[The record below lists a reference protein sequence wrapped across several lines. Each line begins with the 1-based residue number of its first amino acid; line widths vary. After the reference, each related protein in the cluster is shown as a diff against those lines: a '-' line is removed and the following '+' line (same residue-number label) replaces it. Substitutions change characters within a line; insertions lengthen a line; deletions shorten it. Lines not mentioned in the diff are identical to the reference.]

1 MRYNKA
7 PKIKKELKHMRKA
20 KMNRKA
26 RREAEKKV
34 NYFFEFRRI
43 IRHYFRGLTKEL
55 EKMND
60 PRHQSYI
67 KYPAPLIILT
77 LIMKQASG
85 LVSMRQ
91 TTEAFN
97 TDEAIAN
104 MGTFLDIDIDEIPH
118 YDTIN
123 NYLKKLSM
131 EELERLRYYMVR
143 ELIKKRS
150 FDSYR
155 FSIDGDYY
163 WVIVVDGTGL
173 HTFKE
178 KHCEHC
184 LKTER
189 KNKTTG
195 EIESVTY
202 YHHVLEAKLIVND
215 MVISIASE
223 YIENEDENVEKQD
236 CELKAFYRLAEKIKK
251 AFPRLKICIL
261 ADSLY
266 AGYPVFEVCRENK
279 WKHAFRFKDGSIP
292 TVAKEYGELKELKKE
307 DQLTIDKDQMR
318 WVNGIKYRKLEIN
331 LCELVTEC
339 EDEGN
344 TTTTKTFVFLTNF
357 EITEK
362 NIERVIKV
370 GRSRWKVENEGFNRQ
385 KNHRLHIEHVNC
397 FNYTAMKN
405 HYLIAQITEIILV
418 LYENGSECFKI
429 LKKTIKEKS
438 SDLLEAFRTK
448 QLTAEDFDNLD
459 VPIQVRF
466 T

>member
-1 MRYNKA
+1 
-7 PKIKKELKHMRKA
+7 
-20 KMNRKA
+20 MNRKA
-26 RREAEKKV
+26 RREKEKKV

-43 IRHYFRGLTKEL
+43 IRHYFKDFTKEL
-55 EKMND
+55 RKLND
-60 PRHQSYI
+60 PRHQSYV
-67 KYPAPLIILT
+67 KYPAPLILLT
-77 LIMKQASG
+77 MIMKQSTG
-85 LVSMRQ
+85 LESMRQ

-97 TDEAIAN
+97 TDEAISN
-104 MGTFLDIDIDEIPH
+104 IGTFLDIDIDEIPH

-123 NYLKKLSM
+123 NYLKKLPM
-131 EELERLRYYMVR
+131 EELERLRYYMIR

-155 FSIDGDYY
+155 FIINGVYC
-163 WVIVVDGTGL
+163 WAIAVDGTGL

-189 KNKTTG
+189 KNKKTG
-195 EIESVTY
+195 EVESVTY
-202 YHHVLEAKLIVND
+202 YHHVLEAKLIVGN
-215 MVISIASE
+215 MVVSLASE

-251 AFPRLKICIL
+251 AFPRLKICLL

-266 AGYPVFEVCRENK
+266 AAYPVFEVCRKNK
-279 WKHAFRFKDGSIP
+279 WKHAFRFKNGSIP
-292 TVAKEYGELKELKKE
+292 TVAREYGELKVLNPE
-307 DQLTIDKDQMR
+307 DQLVKDKDQMR
-318 WVNGIKYRKLEIN
+318 WVNGINYRDMEIN
-331 LCELVTEC
+331 LCELVTEN
-339 EDEGN
+339 EDEDKE
-344 TTTTKTFVFLTNF
+344 TKTFVYLTNF

-397 FNYTAMKN
+397 YNYQAMKN

-418 LYENGSECFKI
+418 LFENGSNCFKV
-429 LKKTIKEKS
+429 LKKTIKQKS

-448 QLTAEDFDNLD
+448 ELTAEDIANLD
-459 VPIQVRF
+459 VPIQVRL